1 MNPATWQSNRSLKTH
16 IRDHGVPTRSQ
27 THV

>member
-16 IRDHGVPTRSQ
+16 IRDHGDPTRSQ